1 VLFRKKTSHQTQP
14 YPKLPDP
21 AYVPQPISELV
32 AVAAM
37 LMSVPGLLIYLT
49 VVIGIQVLEIS
60 LAENLIAPMMLA
72 CIGLGLF
79 GLAVIGL
86 LAGLWNSIRS
96 GVLSRHILLS
106 LWVQGGVLVSLILL
120 ALLTPQLQ

>member
-1 VLFRKKTSHQTQP
+1 
-14 YPKLPDP
+14 
-21 AYVPQPISELV
+21 
-32 AVAAM
+32 M